1 MCQACHNDKSPTFN
15 AEEPFDYEKHMA
27 EDKARTKGEEGF
39 IHVHKPLKL
48 RQKK

>member
-1 MCQACHNDKSPTFN
+1 
-15 AEEPFDYEKHMA
+15 MA